1 MKRENTTAGWAG
13 IHQDQASGLVLQ
25 ESHALTRAT
34 DGARVVGGGDQNDSV
49 CWGNRRR
56 RLRRPSGQRP
66 AMEENRMTG
75 AFCQRLVVALLAAS
89 WALPLY
95 AYDPLNRAEYLA
107 KIKEAKAYYED
118 KCEKV
123 AGIRIHKTVPDV
135 EGLLLLKIRPERRSR
150 ELADPMWPGAA
161 FGREFSGDSYIRS
174 FLGYEYSSSADGSPI
189 TPTHRGYINTDKRP
203 GGLPGYRWV
212 EVIDEKDGQRY
223 RYSGSVKAAGKKNPD
238 AYRAELERDPAFDM
252 NIYRWSLD
260 KTASPSKTSPR
271 YAVTFEDHV
280 IPEERALWVASSTIK
295 VLEVQTNEVL
305 GEMTRYAISYIH
317 APHHSMP
324 WLNHHICPAP
334 SVSSGTATRQF
345 VDQILIPKK
354 ED

>member
-1 MKRENTTAGWAG
+1 MKRKNTTAGWAG
-13 IHQDQASGLVLQ
+13 IHHDQATGPVLQ
-25 ESHALTRAT
+25 EIHALTRAT
-34 DGARVVGGGDQNDSV
+34 DGARVVVGGDQNDRV
-49 CWGNRRR
+49 CWGTRRR
-56 RLRRPSGQRP
+56 RLLRPSGQRP
-66 AMEENRMTG
+66 AMEANRMTG
-75 AFCQRLVVALLAAS
+75 PFCQRLFVTLLAAS

-107 KIKEAKAYYED
+107 KIKEAKAYYEE

-161 FGREFSGDSYIRS
+161 FGREVRGAGYVES
-174 FLGYEYSSSADGSPI
+174 FLGYEHPAQGPI
-189 TPTHRGYINTDKRP
+189 DPKHRGYINTDQRA
-203 GGLPGYRWV
+203 GSLPGYRWV

-223 RYSGSVKAAGKKNPD
+223 RYSARYDEPWRTDSRYSKSYIRFN
-238 AYRAELERDPAFDM
+238 L
-252 NIYRWSLD
+252 N
-260 KTASPSKTSPR
+260 KTPSPSKSMPR
-271 YAVTFEDHV
+271 YAVTFEDRV
-280 IPEERALWVASSTIK
+280 IPEERTLWVASSTIK
-295 VLEVQTNEVL
+295 VLDLQGNEVL

-324 WLNHHICPAP
+324 WLNHSICPRF
-334 SVSSGTATRQF
+334 GTASDSTDTRQF

-354 ED
+354 EN

>member
-1 MKRENTTAGWAG
+1 MIAAFRASRPQAIRPGDLEGQLASEGGQTACHNG
-13 IHQDQASGLVLQ
+13 
-25 ESHALTRAT
+25 AT
-34 DGARVVGGGDQNDSV
+34 DGARVVLRGDQNDSV
-49 CWGNRRR
+49 CWGNLAR
-56 RLRRPSGQRP
+56 RLLRTSGQRST
-66 AMEENRMTG
+66 MEANGMTG
-75 AFCQRLVVALLAAS
+75 PCCQRLFVALLAAS
-89 WALPLY
+89 SALPLY
-95 AYDPLNRAEYLA
+95 AYDPLNRVEYLA
-107 KIKEAKAYYED
+107 KIKEAKAYYEE

-123 AGIRIHKTVPDV
+123 AGIRIHKTVPNV
-135 EGLLLLKIRPERRSR
+135 EGLLLLKVRPERRSR

-174 FLGYEYSSSADGSPI
+174 FLGSEYSSSADGSPI
-189 TPTHRGYINTDKRP
+189 TSTHRGYINTDKRP

-223 RYSGSVKAAGKKNPD
+223 RYGARYDEPWQTDKSYFKGYIRFN
-238 AYRAELERDPAFDM
+238 LEKIP
-252 NIYRWSLD
+252 
-260 KTASPSKTSPR
+260 SPSKTPPR

-295 VLEVQTNEVL
+295 VLDLQSNEVL
-305 GEMTRYAISYIH
+305 GEMTRYAISHIH

-324 WLNHHICPAP
+324 WLNHYICPAP